1 MQGILPEQARIH
13 TTVPK
18 SKFFEHGHVDT
29 KGKRMF
35 AETVKKIIWEYKIAP
50 DTVGIPAS
58 DTVEEIQ
65 VFFIE
70 LKTRTIPMRVL
81 KTIDT
86 AIPYPIVFVL
96 TYGANTAYCVGY
108 KKTGDHRMYCSDW
121 NVAFPFTF
129 TGTNLETV
137 YRGLVTALIDTHS
150 SENDDFDTIVATDK
164 KRQALEREIHA
175 LKNKIR
181 DEKRFNKKVSLHA
194 QLRSMRE
201 ELEKLHSER

>member
-70 LKTRTIPMRVL
+70 LKTRVIPMRVL
-81 KTIDT
+81 KMIDT

-108 KKTGDHRMYCSDW
+108 KKMGDHRMYCSEW

-129 TGTNLETV
+129 TGTNLEAV
-137 YRGLVTALIDTHS
+137 YQGLIKSCIDKNS
-150 SENDDFDTIVATDK
+150 SGNKDFDIMIETDR
-164 KRQALEREIHA
+164 KRRTLEREIGT
-175 LKNKIR
+175 LENKIR
-181 DEKRFNKKVSLHA
+181 SEKQFKKKVELNA
-194 QLRSMRE
+194 QLQIKKR
-201 ELEKLHSER
+201 ELEKVS